1 MKCERI
7 SSPSLNSVF
16 TFYDKHAPFRFGY
29 QTQNKSFE
37 SSNKQK
43 NQIKKNMRVRM
54 RLQHQDNLYI
64 PLDIHILHIE
74 CYSPFSVRQR
84 YLVLGK

>member
-29 QTQNKSFE
+29 QTQNKSFK

-43 NQIKKNMRVRM
+43 NKIKKNMRVRM
-54 RLQHQDNLYI
+54 RLQHQDNLNI
-64 PLDIHILHIE
+64 PLDITYRMLF
-74 CYSPFSVRQR
+74 SFFSVRQKFF
-84 YLVLGK
+84 VLGK